1 MKSNIYS
8 LRKSR
13 SIEIPVASMISPESE
28 LNVNTPYTRPSTSA
42 TSLPRINL
50 ESHPPSPNL
59 CYDSLGLAEVD
70 KETKKEGAGLDLPD
84 VQNSKCL
91 ATFCGMQQE
100 GTNNPRDDSE
110 IPERPFKVSKL
121 SELLQDRIRLL
132 ESEVEKYLTEAQEV
146 IQQAVMEK
154 KRERASSSF
163 SGASIGSVQ
172 NLPCSKY
179 STKNLCEVHK
189 HKNSMLKYK
198 ETAAKSHLPGG
209 KRLQKIKTDSFTSKA
224 TPGRKLP
231 SQTSKEQN
239 NSETNNGSPRERNDS
254 NQKNSIFDNTVER
267 ENGKFDLHFHGEIGD
282 KKEENEDGRGENVIC
297 LGLLDVTEQGTGEK
311 NGGLEENRV
320 QYTAKTSGTTA
331 MPQSILNQAKTG
343 ALKPNNLTK
352 SVTKT
357 VQQLYKLNRVKDAEN
372 LSDLLESK
380 LMAENELKR
389 AIKRELQEEMEEKER
404 LETKNIEKSRRQAFF
419 QRMEELGRLE
429 EKMRETRIR
438 ERERR
443 RAEAWLRREK
453 NVALRNEQQ
462 TSILS
467 AKISRAFKFSYFP
480 LLIQESR
487 STSSYD
493 EQSSSSS
500 EDSGRSSP
508 DCDADSDASV
518 SRQTQYVHTD
528 CHSIRSKK

>member
-50 ESHPPSPNL
+50 ESHPPSPEL

-70 KETKKEGAGLDLPD
+70 KDTKKEGAGLDLPD

-100 GTNNPRDDSE
+100 GTNNPRGDSE
-110 IPERPFKVSKL
+110 VPERPFKVSKL
-121 SELLQDRIRLL
+121 SELLQDRIRVLQ
-132 ESEVEKYLTEAQEV
+132 SEVEKYLTEAQEV

-163 SGASIGSVQ
+163 SDASIGSVQ
-172 NLPCSKY
+172 NLQCRKY
-179 STKNLCEVHK
+179 STKNLREVHK
-189 HKNSMLKYK
+189 HKNSMLKHK
-198 ETAAKSHLPGG
+198 ETATKSHLPGG
-209 KRLQKIKTDSFTSKA
+209 KRLPKIKTYSVTSKA

-231 SQTSKEQN
+231 SQTSKGQN

-254 NQKNSIFDNTVER
+254 NKNNSIFDNTVER
-267 ENGKFDLHFHGEIGD
+267 ENRKFDLHFHEEIGD
-282 KKEENEDGRGENVIC
+282 KRKENEDGKGKDVIS
-297 LGLLDVTEQGTGEK
+297 LLEITKQSTGEK
-311 NGGLEENRV
+311 NGGIEENRL

-331 MPQSILNQAKTG
+331 MPQSILKQPKTG
-343 ALKPNNLTK
+343 AVKSNNLTK

-357 VQQLYKLNRVKDAEN
+357 IKQLYQLNRVKDAEN

-380 LMAENELKR
+380 MMAENELKK

-404 LETKNIEKSRRQAFF
+404 LETKNIAKSRRQAFF
-419 QRMEELGRLE
+419 HRMEELGRLE

-443 RAEAWLRREK
+443 RAEARLRREK

-480 LLIQESR
+480 VLIQESR
-487 STSSYD
+487 SSSSYH

-518 SRQTQYVHTD
+518 SRQT
-528 CHSIRSKK
+528 